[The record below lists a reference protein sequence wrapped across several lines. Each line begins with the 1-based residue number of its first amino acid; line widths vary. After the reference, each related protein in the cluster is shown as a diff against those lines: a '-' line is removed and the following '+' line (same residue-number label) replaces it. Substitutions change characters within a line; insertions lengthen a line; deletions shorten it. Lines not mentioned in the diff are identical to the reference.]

1 AEEEESMSAQRPATP
16 PPVIRITKLL
26 PATPEVVF
34 AAWTDPASLK
44 EWMCPGTVTS
54 ATATLDLRVG
64 GRFQIVMHRETSDAL
79 HVGEYREISPP
90 TRLVF
95 TWQSDG
101 TLQQETLVTI
111 ELLPRGKQTELVLVH
126 ELFPNKQSASQH
138 QDGWQDI
145 VEKLSSYFGKR

>member
-1 AEEEESMSAQRPATP
+1 MTAQRLAT

-26 PATPEVVF
+26 PATPEEVF

-44 EWMCPGTVTS
+44 EWMCPGPVTS
-54 ATATLDLRVG
+54 ATASLDLRVG
-64 GRFQIVMHRETSDAL
+64 GRFQIVMHRENSDAS

-90 TRLVF
+90 NRLVF

-126 ELFPNKQSASQH
+126 ELLPNEHSAAQH
-138 QDGWQDI
+138 TIGWQNI
-145 VEKLSSYFGKR
+145 VEKLAGVLGEI